1 MKKIAPKK
9 TPGKKP
15 QNSVAEVERLKIV
28 FPDDFWRK
36 FYAGCFLASGHF
48 SLDSAVDLADD
59 LVKQMKQEKQC

>member
-15 QNSVAEVERLKIV
+15 HVVVPEVERLKIV

-36 FYAGCFLASGHF
+36 FYAGCFLAMGNH

-59 LVKQMKQEKQC
+59 LVKQFKQEKRC